1 MPSDSP
7 RSKPKGFPSTS
18 RPSTSTYICLI
29 ACNQQL
35 QHRST
40 PTPCSSPLSR
50 QVQYRSTLTSCS
62 HASSTLS
69 RQFQYRSTPNILY
82 ICFITPKQTVTIQV
96 RPKSLQASSPLSKQ
110 LQYRQLQQHVHHLE
124 QIVTIQVNPNSMYI
138 YLTAYSRQSQYHIY
152 LTAHSEQ
159 SQYHI

>member
-69 RQFQYRSTPNILY
+69 RQLQYRSTPTS
-82 ICFITPKQTVTIQV
+82 C
-96 RPKSLQASSPLSKQ
+96 SHASSPLSRQ
-110 LQYRQLQQHVHHLE
+110 LLYRQLQQHVHLPDCL
-124 QIVTIQVNPNSMYI
+124 QQKVTIPHLPDCPQQTVTIPH
-138 YLTAYSRQSQYHIY
+138 LTAYGKQSQYHI
-152 LTAHSEQ
+152 
-159 SQYHI
+159 